1 MIRLDPA
8 TASPAA
14 PSTVPG
20 WAPAAGGALGDADA
34 AFRAGAALGA
44 LDTLTRAQPAC
55 LGAWRERLALK
66 CAAASMRL
74 AGRAED
80 EAALRDAWQL
90 CPAGADPGPAGAIFG
105 AWRQLALQPPAVSAD
120 RLAKVA
126 EMLGLAWDDDA
137 LAELCRHIENLVEGQ
152 TPAPF
157 AAAAIAAHVVATRPD
172 AELFAWW
179 LADLVLAQGLRWPRP
194 LPLLMA
200 QAFSPAFR
208 TAAGASRRTKPGEEN
223 FERAVCL
230 ALVQAAAET
239 CRLAADLSR
248 RAEKL
253 LAGAP
258 KLRAKGAGDAIFL
271 LLNED
276 AVAGRIRHPRACA
289 QAMRTASCSR
299 CEDGRAPLAVF
310 SRRGHGGSPQSVRR
324 VSDWVRTPRKLMN
337 RCGRSHLQIFRQRQS
352 NCLLRRRSAT
362 TRTRD
367 TPTNRAAPSQLRP
380 PAPFR

>member
-8 TASPAA
+8 TANPA
-14 PSTVPG
+14 PPPTVPA
-20 WAPAAGGALGDADA
+20 WALTAGGAPHDADA

-44 LDTLTRAQPAC
+44 VDTIARAQPAWV
-55 LGAWRERLALK
+55 GAWRQRLALR

-126 EMLGLAWDDDA
+126 EMLGLARDDEA
-137 LAELCRHIENLVEGQ
+137 LADLSMEIEDVAGSQ
-152 TPAPF
+152 RPAPF
-157 AAAAIAAHVVATRPD
+157 ATAAIAARVVAMRPG
-172 AELFAWW
+172 AELLAWW
-179 LADLVLAQGLRWPRP
+179 LADLVLAQSLRWPRP

-200 QAFSPAFR
+200 QAYGPAFR
-208 TAAGASRRTKPGEEN
+208 TEAGGSRIRPGERG

-230 ALVQAAAET
+230 ALVQAAAEV
-239 CRLAADLSR
+239 CRLASELSR

-253 LAGAP
+253 LAVAP
-258 KLRAKGAGDAIFL
+258 KLRAKGAGDVIFL

-276 AVAGRIRHPRACA
+276 AVAGSL
-289 QAMRTASCSR
+289 TTKNLSR
-299 CEDGRAPLAVF
+299 FAARRLFERLQQLDAVRELSGRP
-310 SRRGHGGSPQSVRR
+310 
-324 VSDWVRTPRKLMN
+324 T
-337 RCGRSHLQIFRQRQS
+337 FR
-352 NCLLRRRSAT
+352 LFGL
-362 TRTRD
+362 
-367 TPTNRAAPSQLRP
+367 
-380 PAPFR
+380 